1 MRPTVSP
8 RLQARILFVRECP
21 AFFIASWLPLCL
33 PPPHPQ
39 KEADWSCSRGKV
51 TDDERDFQRV
61 GSRARSRPPALFL
74 ILFSNLFK
82 NPSVRP
88 LFHRRFSPALGG
100 GGVAE
105 SRSCRSGGGVTLWR
119 RGQTLHNVSAVRY
132 RPQNNKQ
139 PSTTTDELLVCR
151 TFVSLPSGRSQR
163 GLRIKPTSFLLG
175 GLTDSIQK
183 WKKTFLNDLIYLKEG
198 DTERWAFLKSL

>member
-1 MRPTVSP
+1 MRHGMRPTVSP

-100 GGVAE
+100 GGGSQRVAAAALGAGL
-105 SRSCRSGGGVTLWR
+105 RSGGGVKPCTMCQRFVTGPKTTNNHR
-119 RGQTLHNVSAVRY
+119 RLQTSCSSAERLCLCPVGGAREACESN
-132 RPQNNKQ
+132 P
-139 PSTTTDELLVCR
+139 PASCWEG
-151 TFVSLPSGRSQR
+151 SLIPFKNGR
-163 GLRIKPTSFLLG
+163 KHF
-175 GLTDSIQK
+175 
-183 WKKTFLNDLIYLKEG
+183 
-198 DTERWAFLKSL
+198 

>member
-1 MRPTVSP
+1 MRYGMRPTVSP
-8 RLQARILFVRECP
+8 RLQARILFVRSCP

-61 GSRARSRPPALFL
+61 GSRARSRPAGLFL

-100 GGVAE
+100 SQRVAAAALE
-105 SRSCRSGGGVTLWR
+105 AGLRSGGGVKPCTM
-119 RGQTLHNVSAVRY
+119 SAVRY
-132 RPQNNKQ
+132 RAQKNKQ
-139 PSTTTDELLVCR
+139 PSTTAEDLELLICR
-151 TFVSLPSGRSQR
+151 TSVSLPRGRSQR

-175 GLTDSIQK
+175 GHTDSIQK
-183 WKKTFLNDLIYLKEG
+183 WKKTFLNDLI
-198 DTERWAFLKSL
+198 

>member
-1 MRPTVSP
+1 MQPTVSP
-8 RLQARILFVRECP
+8 RLQARILFVRSCP

-33 PPPHPQ
+33 PLPHPQ

-51 TDDERDFQRV
+51 TDDEGDFQRV
-61 GSRARSRPPALFL
+61 GSRARSPPPALFL

-88 LFHRRFSPALGG
+88 LFHRRFSPALGR
-100 GGVAE
+100 GVAE
-105 SRSCRSGGGVTLWR
+105 SRSCRSGGGVKPCTM
-119 RGQTLHNVSAVRY
+119 SAVRY

-139 PSTTTDELLVCR
+139 PSTTTEDLELLICR

-163 GLRIKPTSFLLG
+163 GLRIQPTSFLLG

-183 WKKTFLNDLIYLKEG
+183 
-198 DTERWAFLKSL
+198 

>member
-8 RLQARILFVRECP
+8 RLQARILFVRSCP

-33 PPPHPQ
+33 PPPRPQ

-100 GGVAE
+100 SQRVAAAAL
-105 SRSCRSGGGVTLWR
+105 GAGVTLWR
-119 RGQTLHNVSAVRY
+119 RGQTLHNVSGSLQAPKQQTTIDEY
-132 RPQNNKQ
+132 RGFRVAHLQNGCFLCPVGGAREACESN
-139 PSTTTDELLVCR
+139 PPASCWEA
-151 TFVSLPSGRSQR
+151 SLIPFKNGR
-163 GLRIKPTSFLLG
+163 KHF
-175 GLTDSIQK
+175 
-183 WKKTFLNDLIYLKEG
+183 
-198 DTERWAFLKSL
+198 

>member
-1 MRPTVSP
+1 MRYGMRPTVSP
-8 RLQARILFVRECP
+8 RLQARILFVRSCP

-100 GGVAE
+100 
-105 SRSCRSGGGVTLWR
+105 
-119 RGQTLHNVSAVRY
+119 
-132 RPQNNKQ
+132 
-139 PSTTTDELLVCR
+139 
-151 TFVSLPSGRSQR
+151 SQR
-163 GLRIKPTSFLLG
+163 VAAAALGAGSNPAQCQRFVTGPKTTNNHRRVQRI
-175 GLTDSIQK
+175 
-183 WKKTFLNDLIYLKEG
+183 
-198 DTERWAFLKSL
+198 